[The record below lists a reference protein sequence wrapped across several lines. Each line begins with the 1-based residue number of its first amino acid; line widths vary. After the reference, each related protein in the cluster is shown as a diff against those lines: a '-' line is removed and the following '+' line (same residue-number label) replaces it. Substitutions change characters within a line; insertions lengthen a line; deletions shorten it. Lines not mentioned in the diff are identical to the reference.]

1 MKDLQMEML
10 MFHILYNIIAQK
22 SKCKMIL
29 SYEKTLNIFSIHS
42 VIQFNISALFL
53 KIK

>member
-1 MKDLQMEML
+1 MEML
-10 MFHILYNIIAQK
+10 MFHVLTMLRKANVKQCCHK
-22 SKCKMIL
+22 RKPQM
-29 SYEKTLNIFSIHS
+29 FFIHS